1 MKLQFVDK
9 ELLTRISQKLD
20 EKELEEQK
28 LALKD
33 LENAECEDEEKVDL

>member
-1 MKLQFVDK
+1 MQLQFVDK

-33 LENAECEDEEKVDL
+33 MENVECEDEEKVDL